1 MPAYF
6 LKCLIAAAGPLRQA
20 FFPRLSLLLQ
30 AEGWL
35 AALLPSHVG
44 TLKPSASHT
53 NCKNLEKEG
62 YFPPFPG
69 SVLLFAQAYARPNQY
84 AKAVVS
90 YLAAVRTP

>member
-20 FFPRLSLLLQ
+20 FLPRLSLLLQ
-30 AEGWL
+30 ARWL
-35 AALLPSHVG
+35 AAPLPAHVG
-44 TLKPSASHT
+44 ALKPSASHV

-62 YFPPFPG
+62 YFPPFSG
-69 SVLLFAQAYARPNQY
+69 SVLLFAQAYAHPNQQH